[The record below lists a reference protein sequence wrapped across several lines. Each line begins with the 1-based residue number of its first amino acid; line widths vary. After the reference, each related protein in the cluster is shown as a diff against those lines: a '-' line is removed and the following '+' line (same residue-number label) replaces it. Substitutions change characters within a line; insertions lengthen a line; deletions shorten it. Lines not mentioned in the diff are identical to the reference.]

1 FTEALL
7 PEFRTYASQIV
18 DNSRSLS
25 ASLIANGHEVL
36 TGGSDNHL
44 VLVDVGRL
52 GLTGRQAESALREC
66 GLTMNRNTIPFDP
79 AGPWYTSGLR
89 LGTPAT
95 TTLGMR
101 ASEMQEIAGII
112 ATVLASTKPTQ
123 AKDGVSKAKYTIEP
137 AAKAEALARVSTLL
151 SQFPVYPELDLDY
164 LTASVGA

>member
-1 FTEALL
+1 M
-7 PEFRTYASQIV
+7 
-18 DNSRSLS
+18 
-25 ASLIANGHEVL
+25 ANGHEVL
-36 TGGSDNHL
+36 TGGTDNHL

-101 ASEMQEIAGII
+101 AEEMKEIASII
-112 ATVLASTKPTQ
+112 ATVLASAKPTP
-123 AKDGVSKAKYTIEP
+123 AKDGMSKAKYSLDP
-137 AAKAEALARVSTLL
+137 AVKSDALARVSALL
-151 SQFPVYPELDLDY
+151 SAFPVYPELDLDY
-164 LTASVGA
+164 LTASVA